1 MIEQVKINYQRK
13 NSGIAIEDCFGRKL
27 TWEDLYLKSNCIA
40 NCILKSQNLRKEPIA
55 ICLDNCVE
63 WFVIFLGVIKAGSI
77 AVPINPNHTEK
88 DMRHAI
94 LSTGCKCIFFNEQF
108 EDKIRVVCENTN
120 HDIKLF
126 SLGNSNLPNNISV
139 GQVLDNYSVEEPYVQ
154 IFPEDVVCIYF
165 SSGTTGA
172 SKPVCISLRSLTV
185 AGKIEVKHH
194 LQNETDY
201 FACVAPL
208 YHMGA
213 LCHWLGSFF
222 SCSST
227 LLYTYSTPDKLL
239 ETISKKRIT
248 IVWLLLPWVQ
258 DIIDAVETNYINVS
272 NYNFD
277 SWRLM
282 HMGAQP
288 IPEEVVIKWRRLFPN
303 QQFDISYGL
312 TESGG
317 PGCIHIGIGKEFKRQ
332 MLGYPDDEWEVCI
345 KNNFSLTQHPNIEG
359 EILVRGPGLM
369 KGYYN
374 DESSTKA
381 VLSDEGWLYTGD
393 IGMFDEN
400 GIVYFTGRKKD
411 IIIVGGENIY
421 PLEIENHIKEVSWV
435 KDVAV
440 IGIPHKR
447 LGEVVG
453 AVIEPSQNIDVNFV
467 KKVVKKHCRSLP
479 AYMQPLSFFFDVVP
493 RNSTGKIDKK
503 VLCLK
508 YIMKSGDEYNG

>member
-1 MIEQVKINYQRK
+1 MIEQLKINCKKK
-13 NSGIAIEDCFGRKL
+13 NNGIAIEDCFGHKL
-27 TWEDLYLKSNCIA
+27 TWEDLYFKSNCIA
-40 NCILKSQNLRKEPIA
+40 NCLLKSQNLRKEPIA
-55 ICLDNCVE
+55 ICLNNCVE
-63 WFVIFLGVIKAGSI
+63 WFVIFLGIIKAGCI
-77 AVPINPNHTEK
+77 AVPINPNLTGKE
-88 DMRHAI
+88 MRHAI
-94 LSTGCKCIFFNEQF
+94 FSTGCKCIFFNEQF
-108 EDKIRVVCENTN
+108 EDKIKVICEDANQEV
-120 HDIKLF
+120 KLF
-126 SLGNSNLPNNISV
+126 SLDNSNLPNNTLV
-139 GQVLDNYSVEEPYVQ
+139 EHVFDNCSSEEPCIQ
-154 IFPEDVVCIYF
+154 IFSKDVACIYF

-194 LQNETDY
+194 LQTEKDY
-201 FACVAPL
+201 FACIAPL

-248 IVWLLLPWVQ
+248 IAWLLLPWVQ
-258 DIIDAVETNYINVS
+258 DVIDAVEANYINIS
-272 NYNFD
+272 NYNLD

-288 IPEEVVIKWRRLFPN
+288 IPEDVVIKWKSLFPN

-317 PGCIHIGIGKEFKRQ
+317 PGCIHIGIGKEFRRQ

-345 KNNFSLTQHPNIEG
+345 KGDYSVTKYPNIEG
-359 EILVRGPGLM
+359 EILIRGPGLM

-374 DESSTKA
+374 DETSTEA
-381 VLSDEGWLYTGD
+381 ALSDEGWLNTGD

-421 PLEIENHIKEVSWV
+421 PLEIENHIKEVPGV

-453 AVIEPSQNIDVNFV
+453 AVIEPSQNIDVNLIKKAV
-467 KKVVKKHCRSLP
+467 KRHCRALS
-479 AYMQPLSFFFDVVP
+479 AYKQPLSLFFDVVP
-493 RNSTGKIDKK
+493 RNATGKIDKK
-503 VLCLK
+503 VLCSK
-508 YIMKSGDEYNG
+508 YIVKRGDK